1 MDGSLNYHN
10 YIPVAGG
17 GCWGIHL
24 VGLLEVGFV
33 LVVLTI
39 FCWLIVSIQRL
50 LHQPQTMTVFRLH
63 LYFHHSRIFIE
74 CDTTIRALNVLA
86 MKDATH
92 ISTILLHLLRIL
104 EI

>member
-1 MDGSLNYHN
+1 
-10 YIPVAGG
+10 
-17 GCWGIHL
+17 
-24 VGLLEVGFV
+24 
-33 LVVLTI
+33 
-39 FCWLIVSIQRL
+39 
-50 LHQPQTMTVFRLH
+50 MTVFRLH
-63 LYFHHSRIFIE
+63 LYFRHSRIFIE